1 MMSNKE
7 RIKHKRQQAMLHAR
21 WMKRHPSPKADW
33 HWTDVRLKC
42 WEKLGWA
49 FVYMKYIHP
58 GWGDG
63 GQKKRVKKLC
73 REAAA
78 LHYTTDEITL
88 ENFLQLYRAIEDE
101 IENMC

>member
-1 MMSNKE
+1 MTEEERKE
-7 RIKHKRQQAMLHAR
+7 FEAKQERLHQEWLQR
-21 WMKRHPSPKADW
+21 NPQPDTSW
-33 HWTDVRLKC
+33 HWTDVRVKC

-49 FVYMKYIHP
+49 FMYMKYIHP

-73 REAAA
+73 REAASI
-78 LHYTTDEITL
+78 HHTTDEITL
-88 ENFLQLYRAIEDE
+88 DNWLQMYKAIEDE